1 MKNFEK
7 YVEEVKEGKKMI
19 IYVSGLSYSDI
30 SIPLADYKS
39 KLERI
44 ISLDQYT
51 EDIASFL
58 LVIDNER
65 TLRGIVQDYL
75 CEFGK
80 DEFGLVEALK
90 KLVPEKDEKSSK
102 VLLYH
107 GLCSEFRK
115 GLGLKEEELKKL
127 GIEYAVD
134 FHHSLDN
141 PFADELE
148 ETIGSLDPKKYD
160 NLMKVINDTKKREE
174 EILKQVNEKIPIKYT
189 SDFIK
194 VGEFLKELDLSKQH
208 FCLDYIIGK
217 ITDTDYMRGFI
228 YLGAGK
234 LDIAKRMA
242 DMTNSAFN
250 KEWLLKEIEKR
261 KK

>member
-1 MKNFEK
+1 
-7 YVEEVKEGKKMI
+7 MI
-19 IYVSGLSYSDI
+19 IYVSDSCYSDI
-30 SIPLADYKS
+30 RIPLEYYKS
-39 KLERI
+39 KLERM

-58 LVIDNER
+58 LLIDNER

-115 GLGLKEEELKKL
+115 GLKKEELKKL

-134 FHHSLDN
+134 FHHYPDN
-141 PFADELE
+141 PFAYELE
-148 ETIGSLDPKKYD
+148 ETIKSLDSKKYD

-208 FCLDYIIGK
+208 FCLNYIIGK

-228 YLGAGK
+228 YLGAGE
-234 LDIAKRMA
+234 LDAAKKMA